1 MWILKLAFID
11 LGRASIDLEDYW
23 SDSELIINRFLNIQ
37 ILLRLTYQII
47 IEESL
52 NLVAMKQEYMT
63 EDLQGVGNPKNQ
75 ESQL

>member
-1 MWILKLAFID
+1 MVHIQH
-11 LGRASIDLEDYW
+11 R
-23 SDSELIINRFLNIQ
+23 IIHANIRFLNIQ
-37 ILLRLTYQII
+37 ILLRLTYQNI

-63 EDLQGVGNPKNQ
+63 EDLQGVGNPKYQ